1 MITGAAGRI
10 GKAIAPLLPPQWQ
23 LHLTDVA
30 AEEGITALDIT
41 DPEACERVF
50 QDADTV
56 VHLAAVPDPAA
67 SWDRLLPPNVI
78 GAYNVAHAA
87 ADVGVR
93 RLVLASSLHAI
104 SAVPETTQVR
114 GDDAPRPGNLYGAT
128 KAWAEALG
136 AWVAATTSTTVVAL
150 RIGYFAIEPP
160 DLEQV
165 PTRDLAAWLSARDA
179 AELVRAAVESEGLTF
194 VVANG
199 ISANRYRRPRADHK
213 PSRLPPAR
221 RRLGLRLTSRG
232 IVNLTASANVSHDM
246 SSAQRNLKRER
257 RGLAALWGCSC

>member
-1 MITGAAGRI
+1 VITGAAGHI
-10 GKAIAPLLPPQWQ
+10 GRAIAPLLPPQWQ

-30 AEEGITALDIT
+30 AEAGVTALDIT
-41 DPEACERVF
+41 DPDACERVF
-50 QDADTV
+50 QDANAV
-56 VHLAAVPDPAA
+56 VHLAAVPDPTA
-67 SWDRLLPPNVI
+67 SWDRLVAPNVI
-78 GAYNVAHAA
+78 GAYHVAHAA

-93 RLVLASSLHAI
+93 RLVLASSLHAV
-104 SAVPETTQVR
+104 SAVPETTQAR
-114 GDDAPRPGNLYGAT
+114 GDDAPRPGTLYGAT

-165 PTRDLAAWLSARDA
+165 PTRDLTAWLSARDA

-199 ISANRYRRPRADHK
+199 ISANRFRRADIEQTV
-213 PSRLPPAR
+213 SRLGYQPVDDAWAQLTDR
-221 RRLGLRLTSRG
+221 ELRSGRHG
-232 IVNLTASANVSHDM
+232 
-246 SSAQRNLKRER
+246 
-257 RGLAALWGCSC
+257 